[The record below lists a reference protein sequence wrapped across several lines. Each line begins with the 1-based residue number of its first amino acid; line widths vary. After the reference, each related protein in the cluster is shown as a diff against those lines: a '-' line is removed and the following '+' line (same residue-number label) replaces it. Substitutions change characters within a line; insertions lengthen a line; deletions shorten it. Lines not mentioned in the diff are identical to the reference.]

1 MLSSSGGWLWDF
13 SVVGFHVNVWMPV
26 WMLLSIFMMRNRIE
40 NNSESDNDQEVE
52 KATLILVAPRFR
64 NDDEAQ

>member
-1 MLSSSGGWLWDF
+1 
-13 SVVGFHVNVWMPV
+13 
-26 WMLLSIFMMRNRIE
+26 MLLSIFMMRNRIE